1 MALLNDLNRKSLTVK
16 IAATSITLTVF
27 VLVILGGV
35 FIAHQ
40 KRQVYADL
48 KKRGASLAKVAAYGG
63 THAVLNGNTEDLRL
77 IIRGIESGNDVEYV
91 VIEDARGNVMAQTD
105 TGLEGR
111 AAIAS
116 SAHTVSGGDGV
127 KIKEWTPGGKAN
139 IYEFSAP
146 VLLIPDNAGPEDAK
160 SAIGVVR
167 VGMTTASAEGAITSS
182 LRLLLVLTAFLVV
195 LSVLATTKTMKAILS
210 PLRSLLTCVQFTGEG
225 DLTKQIVVTD
235 TNDEVGELGKA
246 FGRMQESLNNMV
258 TQIRSSAEL
267 VDASVS
273 ELSSSSK
280 QQAAGANEQS
290 TSLTE
295 TSSAVE
301 ELATVSKQIA
311 ENAKTVAEM
320 AEQSLE
326 RMETIRESTSQGA
339 NRILALGEK
348 SQSIGEVVGMI
359 DDITRQT
366 NLLALNASIEAAR
379 AGTAGKGFA
388 VVATEIRKL
397 ATNVA
402 GSTDQI
408 RDIIKE
414 IQDAANASVLATEN
428 ITNSVESG
436 IEMSKMAAES
446 AAHINMATQQQK
458 SASDQMV
465 ITIKEMVA
473 IAQQTSSGAKQIA
486 ETANK
491 LSDATKDQRNLV
503 SQFQVK

>member
-1 MALLNDLNRKSLTVK
+1 MLTILVVVALSSIFVAHEKK
-16 IAATSITLTVF
+16 QIYAALEQR
-27 VLVILGGV
+27 GV
-35 FIAHQ
+35 
-40 KRQVYADL
+40 
-48 KKRGASLAKVAAYGG
+48 SLAKISAHSASSGVVARDRSA
-63 THAVLNGNTEDLRL
+63 LMRL
-77 IIRGIESGNDVEYV
+77 IRGIEVEDDIAYV
-91 VIEDARGNVMAQTD
+91 IIQDARGNVLAQTE
-105 TGLEGR
+105 TGLEKEALNRTGGEMTKSAGGTNMSTWKPAGLSR
-111 AAIAS
+111 IYNLSAIITARVS
-116 SAHTVSGGDGV
+116 NQLDDELSVSTLAEPNVVSKSARV
-127 KIKEWTPGGKAN
+127 KGI
-139 IYEFSAP
+139 
-146 VLLIPDNAGPEDAK
+146 NAGTA
-160 SAIGVVR
+160 R
-167 VGMTTASAEGAITSS
+167 VGISTKNAEEAINRSIIMAAALTGMLIVLSV
-182 LRLLLVLTAFLVV
+182 VLTA
-195 LSVLATTKTMKAILS
+195 KTIKIILS
-210 PLRSLLTCVQFTGEG
+210 PLRSLLSCVQTTGEG
-225 DLTKQIVVTD
+225 DLTTRFIAAMS
-235 TNDEVGELGKA
+235 NDEVGKLSDA
-246 FGRMQESLNNMV
+246 FGQMQESLKSMV
-258 TQIRSSAEL
+258 EQIQSSAEL

-273 ELSSSSK
+273 ELSSSSR

-311 ENAKTVAEM
+311 ENAKKVAET

-326 RMETIRESTSQGA
+326 RMETIRENTAQGA
-339 NRILALGEK
+339 NRILTLGEK
-348 SQSIGEVVGMI
+348 SQSIGEVVSMI

-379 AGTAGKGFA
+379 AGAAGKGFA

-408 RDIIKE
+408 REIIKE
-414 IQDAANASVLATEN
+414 IQNATNASVLATEN

-465 ITIKEMVA
+465 TTIKEMVA

-486 ETANK
+486 DTANK
-491 LSDATKDQRNLV
+491 LSDTTKDQRKLV
-503 SQFQVK
+503 SQFKIQ